1 MNRAARIIAFLLAF
15 SLSGAPVAAMAAV
28 SAAGSSPTARSLVLD
43 GLAAIVPTGLL
54 RLIEGS
60 QQVSAGND
68 GRLTL
73 LLLGSDTRAG
83 GVARTDTIMVMSLR
97 GNSISVLSIPRDTA
111 RIPNP
116 DGGIFSARINAILKE
131 LRNGRTP
138 EQALAK
144 FEEVIED
151 LLQIE
156 IDYHAL
162 VKFPGF
168 QQLVD
173 EIDPVTVDIS
183 RPIADSR
190 FWDDPNQPSGV
201 YFPAATNYDLYAWQ
215 PGDNPLCNGLWRFQA
230 TPIPS
235 SYWCRRAMPFVR
247 SRKSGSDFVRAR
259 RQQDFVIAS
268 ISRVINRGSGNALD
282 SLVGRARDLAA
293 VDGIETNIPISG
305 ATALDFYQLL
315 SGAQVGL
322 QVVLAPHKYAKHIP
336 GGTAY
341 ELDLVAVRQ
350 LTRQWFGG
358 SDNPQVPPATTLP
371 SAPPPGATAE
381 PSSGPTGAPSS
392 GPTGAPSSIP
402 RPTPAPTAATSAA
415 PSGLDTPAPG
425 AQPSTAA
432 TASAAVGSQPS
443 PPTVAAASPSGEPV
457 AVLPQ
462 PSSPSAVLPASTSQG
477 SGELPIWVVA
487 LAVGVLGAAVMSLLW
502 LRTRRAR

>member
-1 MNRAARIIAFLLAF
+1 MSTAARILAFLLAF
-15 SLSGAPVAAMAAV
+15 SLSGAPVAVMAAV
-28 SAAGSSPTARSLVLD
+28 SRVGSGPTGLSLLD
-43 GLAAIVPTGLL
+43 GLATIMPTGLL
-54 RLIEGS
+54 RFVEGS
-60 QQVSAGND
+60 QQLSTGND

-83 GVARTDTIMVMSLR
+83 GVARTDTVIVMSLR
-97 GNSISVLSIPRDTA
+97 GNSISALSIPRDTA

-116 DGGIFSARINAILKE
+116 DGGTFSARINAILKA
-131 LRNGRTP
+131 LRDGRTP
-138 EQALAK
+138 AQALAK
-144 FEEVIED
+144 FEEVIEH

-173 EIDPVTVDIS
+173 EIDPVTMDIT

-215 PGDNPLCNGLWRFQA
+215 PGANPLCNGLWRFQA

-247 SRKSGSDFVRAR
+247 SRKSSSDFVRAR

-268 ISRVINRGSGNALD
+268 ISRVINRGSGDALG
-282 SLVGRARDLAA
+282 SLVGRAQDLAA
-293 VDGIETNIPISG
+293 VDGIETNIPITG
-305 ATALDFYQLL
+305 ATALDFYQRL
-315 SGAQVGL
+315 SGARVDL

-358 SDNPQVPPATTLP
+358 SDNPSVPPATTIP
-371 SAPPPGATAE
+371 TAPPPGATTQPTFGPTADPPPGPTGGPSFGPGSTLPPSVAPST
-381 PSSGPTGAPSS
+381 PSSGLG
-392 GPTGAPSSIP
+392 
-402 RPTPAPTAATSAA
+402 TPAPTVQ
-415 PSGLDTPAPG
+415 PG
-425 AQPSTAA
+425 AP
-432 TASAAVGSQPS
+432 TASAPAGSQPS
-443 PPTVAAASPSGEPV
+443 PPAVAAASPSGEPV
-457 AVLPQ
+457 AGVPQ
-462 PSSPSAVLPASTSQG
+462 PSPPSALVPPSALQG
-477 SGELPIWVVA
+477 SGGLLMWLAA
-487 LAVGVLGAAVMSLLW
+487 LAVAVMGAAAVSLFW